1 MTKTN
6 LVLILFILVTFLLSS
21 CASKKNTIYLQ
32 SKNNSVNS
40 IANYNNETIMAND
53 ILSISASALDMT
65 SIAPFLKEK
74 IMANNMNQSLLDGYK
89 VTTEGEIS
97 LPLIGNV
104 KVSGL
109 TTTQA
114 SGTIQNL
121 LRKSIID
128 PIVNI
133 RLLNY
138 KVTILGEVNQPGTFN
153 IYDPKINIIQA
164 LGLAGDITIY
174 GKKNKIKLTREI
186 KGNSVTTHIDLTN
199 ANFISS
205 DFYYLRNNDVIY
217 VDPTFAKIK
226 NSGYIGQISNVAT
239 VFSLIMSIIILSNN
253 TN

>member
-1 MTKTN
+1 MIKKKT
-6 LVLILFILVTFLLSS
+6 IISIFISLAFLLSS

-40 IANYNNETIMAND
+40 IADFTNENINTND
-53 ILSISASALDMT
+53 ILKVSVSALDMT
-65 SIAPFLKEK
+65 SIEPFLKEK
-74 IMANNMNQSLLDGYK
+74 LMNRDMNQNLLEGYK
-89 VTTEGEIS
+89 VNSDGEIS
-97 LPLIGNV
+97 LPLVGDV
-104 KVSGL
+104 KVSEL

-114 SGTIQNL
+114 ALVIQNL
-121 LRKSIID
+121 LSKSIIN

-133 RLLNY
+133 QLLNY
-138 KVTILGEVNQPGTFN
+138 KITVLGEVNHPGTFN
-153 IYDPKINIIQA
+153 SYDPKINIIQA

-186 KGNSVTTHIDLTN
+186 NGNSITTHIDLTN
-199 ANFISS
+199 ANFFSS
-205 DFYYLRNNDVIY
+205 DFYYLRKNDVIY
-217 VDPTFAKIK
+217 VEPTFAKIK

>member
-74 IMANNMNQSLLDGYK
+74 MMANNMNQSLLDGYK